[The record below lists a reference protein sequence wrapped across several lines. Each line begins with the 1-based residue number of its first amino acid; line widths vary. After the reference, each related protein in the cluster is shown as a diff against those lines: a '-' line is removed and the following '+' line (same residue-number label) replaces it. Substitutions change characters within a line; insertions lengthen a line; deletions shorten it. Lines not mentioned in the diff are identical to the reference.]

1 MSIVDILLLIFSNIF
16 VVLFLYQV
24 VYTVVALVK
33 KAPQFVEKKKCK
45 YAFLI
50 SAKNEENCIKYLIDS
65 INNQNYPKENFQVF
79 VVADNCDDNT
89 AKVARDAGAN
99 VYERFNQE
107 KKGKGYA
114 LDYLIKKIRDDVGL
128 DAFDGYLIFD
138 ADNLLDENY
147 LLEMN
152 KVFSNGRRIITS
164 YRNSK
169 NYDSN
174 WISSASGMWFLR
186 EARHLNKARMLLG
199 VSCMVSGTGYVVHK
213 DIIKKLDGWKY
224 FKLTEDVEF
233 SVDNVLAGEKI
244 AYCGDAVFY
253 DEQPVR
259 FRDSWNQRL
268 RWTKGFYQVLF
279 ARAGELLKGMF
290 KKGGMTCYDILMIIS
305 PGILFVADI
314 LIFAI
319 LIAFKTN
326 FVWLDFLQTAG
337 WYALTALIGTIILAI
352 FVATLVSVT
361 EWNKLYC
368 STGKKILY
376 IFTFPIFMLTYVPL
390 AILALFKNVEWSQI
404 KHPVAISNEDMVARK
419 KK

>member
-1 MSIVDILLLIFSNIF
+1 MSIVDILLLIFNNIF
-16 VVLFLYQV
+16 IVLFLYQV
-24 VYTVVALVK
+24 VYTVVALTNK
-33 KAPQFVEKKKCK
+33 SPEFVEKKKCR

-65 INNQNYPKENFQVF
+65 INNQNYPKDLFQVY

-89 AKVARDAGAN
+89 AQVARDAGAN

-107 KKGKGYA
+107 QRGKGFA

-128 DAFDGYLIFD
+128 DAYDGYLVFD

-147 LLEMN
+147 LFEMN
-152 KVFSNGRRIITS
+152 KLFSNGHRIITS

-174 WISSASGMWFLR
+174 WISAASGMWFLR
-186 EARHLNKARMLLG
+186 EARHLNKARMILG
-199 VSCMVSGTGYVVHK
+199 VSCMVSGTGYVIHK
-213 DIIKKLDGWKY
+213 DIVKKLDGWKY

-244 AYCGDAVFY
+244 AYAEKAIFY

-279 ARAGELLKGMF
+279 ARAKELLKGMF
-290 KKGGMTCYDILMIIS
+290 KKGGFACFDILMIIS
-305 PGILFVADI
+305 PGVLFTVDCLAMIILLV
-314 LIFAI
+314 L
-319 LIAFKTN
+319 KSN
-326 FVWLDFLQTAG
+326 CMWEVFLPTAG
-337 WYALTALIGTIILAI
+337 WYLGSAVIGTFILAI
-352 FVATLVSVT
+352 FLATLISAT
-361 EWNKLYC
+361 EWNKMYC

-376 IFTFPIFMLTYVPL
+376 IFTFPVFMLTYVPL
-390 AILALFKNVEWSQI
+390 AIIALFKKVEWSQI
-404 KHPVAISNEDMVARK
+404 KHPVAISNEDMNSK
-419 KK
+419 MNK

>member
-1 MSIVDILLLIFSNIF
+1 MSIVDILLLIFNNIF
-16 VVLFLYQV
+16 ILLFLYQG
-24 VYTVVALVK
+24 VYTVVALTQKPPV
-33 KAPQFVEKKKCK
+33 FVEKKKCK
-45 YAFLI
+45 YAFMI

-65 INNQNYPKENFQVF
+65 INNQNYPKELFQVF

-89 AKVARDAGAN
+89 AEVARQAGAN

-114 LDYLIKKIRDDVGL
+114 LDFLIKKIRDDYGL
-128 DAFDGYLIFD
+128 DTFDGYFVFD

-147 LLEMN
+147 LNEIN
-152 KVFSNGRRIITS
+152 KLFSNGHRVITS

-174 WISSASGMWFLR
+174 WISAASGMWFLR
-186 EARHLNKARMLLG
+186 EARHLNKARMKLG
-199 VSCMVSGTGYVVHK
+199 VSCMVSGTGYVIHK
-213 DIIKKLDGWKY
+213 DIVKKLDGWKY

-244 AYCGDAVFY
+244 AYCQDAIFY

-279 ARAGELLKGMF
+279 SRGLELLKGIF
-290 KKGGMTCYDILMIIS
+290 KKGGFACYDILMIIS
-305 PGILFVADI
+305 PGVLFIVDC
-314 LIFAI
+314 LAI
-319 LIAFKTN
+319 VLLLAIKCN
-326 FVWLDFLQTAG
+326 FLWEVFLPTAG
-337 WYALTALIGTIILAI
+337 WYILSAVVGTIILAV
-352 FVATLVSVT
+352 FLATLITVT

-368 STGKKILY
+368 STAKKIFY
-376 IFTFPIFMLTYVPL
+376 IFTFPFFMLTYVPL
-390 AILALFKNVEWSQI
+390 AVLALFKNVEWSQI
-404 KHPVAISNEDMVARK
+404 KHPVAISNEDMIARK
-419 KK
+419 K